1 ATGITCRTV
10 SAELTEQSQRHPV
23 ITIPRCR
30 DLRCVKT
37 RLVGSCITSFFS
49 TLVDFVHAHS
59 QYTHIA
65 IFLLA
70 LSEAIPVVG
79 TVVPGSTLIIGISAL
94 ATSANANPW
103 LLVIAAT

>member
-1 ATGITCRTV
+1 MTSYF
-10 SAELTEQSQRHPV
+10 SA
-23 ITIPRCR
+23 
-30 DLRCVKT
+30 
-37 RLVGSCITSFFS
+37 
-49 TLVDFVHAHS
+49 LVDFVHAHS

-103 LLVIAAT
+103 LLVIRNPIAPDEEWEQPLSYPTFASAGRSGFK